1 MGWINPIFDRT
12 RVDVDLAKL
21 VPTSENSKGTYNY
34 TDLNRI
40 ENNCEYVKELLNN
53 SGFFPIQIEI
63 ETKTNWNVSDIPNI
77 EEINRIRQNILTL
90 KNGMNLGREYEE
102 IEFSNTMDY
111 IKANI
116 LEKDLYLIKYI
127 LETSMKELRKCN
139 TFYCGADGISLYIV
153 PKDFFKKKKYTG
165 TFACGE
171 EFRI

>member
-1 MGWINPIFDRT
+1 MWQEPIYDRT
-12 RVDVDLAKL
+12 KYDVDLIKL
-21 VPTSENSKGTYNY
+21 DPTNENNKGAYNY
-34 TDLNRI
+34 EDLNRI
-40 ENNCEYVKELLNN
+40 ENNCEYVKGLLNN

-63 ETKTNWNVSDIPNI
+63 ETKTNWNVRDIPNI

-139 TFYCGADGISLYIV
+139 TFYCGADGIGLYTV
-153 PKDFFKKKKYTG
+153 PKDFFEKKKYTG
-165 TFACGE
+165 TFSCGE
-171 EFRI
+171 EFRL